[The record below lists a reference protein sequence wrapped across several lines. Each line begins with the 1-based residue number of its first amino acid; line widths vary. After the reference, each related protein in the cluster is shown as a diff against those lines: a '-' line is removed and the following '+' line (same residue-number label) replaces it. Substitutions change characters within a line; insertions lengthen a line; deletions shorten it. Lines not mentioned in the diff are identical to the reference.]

1 MSDWFG
7 LSQLTSKS
15 MPLEGRQAALI
26 PQLHWN
32 VFSASLVFIS
42 FLLFWNAFA

>member
-15 MPLEGRQAALI
+15 MLLEGRRAALI
-26 PQLHWN
+26 PQLQYPFDTSADEDILN
-32 VFSASLVFIS
+32 VIA
-42 FLLFWNAFA
+42 